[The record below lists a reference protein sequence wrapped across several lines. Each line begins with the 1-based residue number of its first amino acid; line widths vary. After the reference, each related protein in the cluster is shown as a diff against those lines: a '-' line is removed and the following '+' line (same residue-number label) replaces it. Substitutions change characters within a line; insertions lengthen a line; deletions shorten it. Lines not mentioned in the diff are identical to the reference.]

1 MTDLSLKTIIEGL
14 LFVAD
19 EPLSLERLAQAFEED
34 LPRERLSRAVD
45 ELINEYEE
53 LGRAFVL
60 RPVAGGFQFRTRPE
74 LSSYILRLLDRR
86 SPARLS
92 RAALET
98 LAIIAYLQPILRA
111 EVEKI
116 RGVDAGGMIKSLRE
130 NDLVRVAGRRALPGR
145 PIAYG
150 TTKKFLETFDLP
162 GLEALPSMEELKSRG
177 VESDRRLFSS
187 IKQYKRQQSWT
198 FILFGSSFEA
208 GSAGG

>member
-19 EPLSLERLAQAFEED
+19 EPLSLERLARAFEED

-45 ELINEYEE
+45 ELINEYED

-116 RGVDAGGMIKSLRE
+116 RGVDAGGMIKSLLE
-130 NDLVRVAGRRALPGR
+130 KDLIRVAGRRDLPGR

-162 GLEALPSMEELKSRG
+162 SLEALPSIEELKSLG
-177 VESDRRLFSS
+177 VESDRRLF
-187 IKQYKRQQSWT
+187 
-198 FILFGSSFEA
+198 
-208 GSAGG
+208 

>member
-1 MTDLSLKTIIEGL
+1 MSDIPIKTVIEGL

-19 EPLSLERLAQAFEED
+19 EPLSLERLAQAFDDEIPLD
-34 LPRERLSRAVD
+34 RLARQVD

-74 LSSYILRLLDRR
+74 LSSYALRLKKK

-98 LAIIAYLQPILRA
+98 LAIIAYRQPVLRV
-111 EVEKI
+111 EIEKI
-116 RGVDAGGMIKSLRE
+116 RGVDAGGMVKALLEKELI
-130 NDLVRVAGRRALPGR
+130 RVVGRKDLPGR

-162 GLEALPSMEELKSRG
+162 SLESLPTIEEI
-177 VESDRRLFSS
+177 ESLNTENDRRLF
-187 IKQYKRQQSWT
+187 
-198 FILFGSSFEA
+198 
-208 GSAGG
+208 

>member
-1 MTDLSLKTIIEGL
+1 MTAPSLKTIIEGL

-19 EPLSLERLAQAFEED
+19 EPLSLDRLAQAFEEEIPPD
-34 LPRERLSRAVD
+34 RLARVLD

-74 LSSYILRLLDRR
+74 LSPYALRLKKK

-98 LAIIAYLQPILRA
+98 LAIIAYRQPVLRA

-116 RGVDAGGMIKSLRE
+116 RGVDAGGMI
-130 NDLVRVAGRRALPGR
+130 RVLLEKELIRMAGRKDLPGR
-145 PIAYG
+145 PILYG
-150 TTKKFLETFDLP
+150 TTRKFLETFDLP
-162 GLEALPSMEELKSRG
+162 SLEALPSIEEMESLGRDGET
-177 VESDRRLFSS
+177 RLF
-187 IKQYKRQQSWT
+187 
-198 FILFGSSFEA
+198 
-208 GSAGG
+208 

>member
-1 MTDLSLKTIIEGL
+1 MSGLPLKNVIEGL

-34 LPRERLSRAVD
+34 IPPERLARVVD

-60 RPVAGGFQFRTRPE
+60 KPVAGGFQFRTRPE
-74 LSSYILRLLDRR
+74 LSPYALRLKKK

-98 LAIIAYLQPILRA
+98 LAIVAYRQPVLRV

-116 RGVDAGGMIKSLRE
+116 RGVEAGGLIKTLLE
-130 NDLVRVAGRRALPGR
+130 KELIRVVGRRDLPGR
-145 PIAYG
+145 PMLYG
-150 TTKKFLETFDLP
+150 TTRKFLETFDLP
-162 GLEALPSMEELKSRG
+162 GLEALPSIEEMDSLGPAEDS
-177 VESDRRLFSS
+177 RLF
-187 IKQYKRQQSWT
+187 
-198 FILFGSSFEA
+198 
-208 GSAGG
+208 